1 MSCAWIDYKKT
12 FDSVPHERILRSLGL
27 FKVSP
32 RIVEFLTVKN
42 WKTQLTFTNESGTL
56 MSDNINIKRE
66 IFQGDSLLFYIS
78 LIPLSLELNSAVYEY
93 KMGTERITHL
103 FYMDDLKPYAKDDS
117 ELEGLLRIVKGFSDD
132 IGMEFGLSKCAKATF
147 KRGKLEN
154 SDHVWL
160 DEETMIKDLEQEK
173 VYKNLSVDESNGIQH
188 TTMKQKL
195 KKELVRRTQL
205 ILKSELNSENRIT
218 AKNILAIP
226 VITYIFII
234 TDCNPSE
241 VKRLDI
247 KIRKM
252 MTTHSMHHPKDNIHR
267 LYLPRSNRGRSLAQ
281 LELSYKTST
290 IGLFWYLNLSDDWML
305 QLALKHKKRKVHSLL
320 LKKLES
326 LHVK

>member
-1 MSCAWIDYKKT
+1 
-12 FDSVPHERILRSLGL
+12 
-27 FKVSP
+27 
-32 RIVEFLTVKN
+32 
-42 WKTQLTFTNESGTL
+42 
-56 MSDNINIKRE
+56 
-66 IFQGDSLLFYIS
+66 
-78 LIPLSLELNSAVYEY
+78 
-93 KMGTERITHL
+93 
-103 FYMDDLKPYAKDDS
+103 MDDLKPSSKDDS

-154 SDHVWL
+154 SNHVWL

-188 TTMKQKL
+188 NTMKQKL

-218 AKNILAIP
+218 AINILAIP

-234 TDCNPSE
+234 IDWNPSE

-252 MTTHSMHHPKDNIHR
+252 MTTHSMHHP
-267 LYLPRSNRGRSLAQ
+267 
-281 LELSYKTST
+281 
-290 IGLFWYLNLSDDWML
+290 
-305 QLALKHKKRKVHSLL
+305 
-320 LKKLES
+320 
-326 LHVK
+326 